1 MAEGYPTINPEQGY
15 CIHVVFDIRAGWNT
29 DGDLILYNKL
39 LLVLYCCR
47 PFPFRNV
54 NSNVAAIPVLLGKS
68 VLFGDNGHYSVFATE
83 VISPYAG
90 RVYYF
95 IAFLVNLWKFARNM
109 GVLRCAG

>member
-1 MAEGYPTINPEQGY
+1 MAEGYPTINPEQGH

-54 NSNVAAIPVLLGKS
+54 NSKVAVIPALLEKS
-68 VLFGDNGHYSVFATE
+68 VLFDDNGHYLVFVTD
-83 VISPYAG
+83 VISSNDG
-90 RVYYF
+90 RAYYF
-95 IAFLVNLWKFARNM
+95 IAFLVNLGKF
-109 GVLRCAG
+109 G